1 MGEFDVL
8 HKFAFQIVCA
18 CVIISATYL
27 ENIAKQITFVY
38 VLTCFVCRT
47 NPVQK
52 CILHVKAYLV
62 LLALQYFSQLN
73 SQPDIWAHVYQ
84 TSTVKN

>member
-8 HKFAFQIVCA
+8 HKFAFQIFCA
-18 CVIISATYL
+18 CFIISAIYL

-38 VLTCFVCRT
+38 VLTCFVCRI

-52 CILHVKAYLV
+52 C
-62 LLALQYFSQLN
+62 
-73 SQPDIWAHVYQ
+73 
-84 TSTVKN
+84 TVK